1 MFTSYLETAITHAP
15 KYLML
20 AQLLRRDA
28 GTRDAERDAGQE
40 ASVVADGRGGQYGVD
55 SCLVDAVAFLL
66 TTSSSTRTR
75 TRVVKHDSS
84 LRDAEIT
91 VPTSLHRWH
100 AVLVAEMPR
109 QFTAQAVGVSDEV
122 DDAPDAPHVRLL
134 PRFDLRVDGGHE
146 SVLGVLAL
154 GEGGQDAEAVDDA
167 AGVEVDGAGVVP
179 LLQFP
184 DRVRAGEAGL
194 GGGRVDVDPGPLLGR
209 LAGPFEGLGDRG
221 GVCGAGFEGGGLE
234 VFVLGVLW
242 RDRPDEPEA
251 KFELRVQEVQGVF
264 LVGEG
269 GLGQG
274 LCVLLVI
281 SERERLTRMS
291 HSLDS
296 SFRFRS
302 MISPALECR

>member
-1 MFTSYLETAITHAP
+1 M
-15 KYLML
+15 
-20 AQLLRRDA
+20 
-28 GTRDAERDAGQE
+28 
-40 ASVVADGRGGQYGVD
+40 
-55 SCLVDAVAFLL
+55 
-66 TTSSSTRTR
+66 
-75 TRVVKHDSS
+75 
-84 LRDAEIT
+84 
-91 VPTSLHRWH
+91 
-100 AVLVAEMPR
+100 
-109 QFTAQAVGVSDEV
+109 SDEI
-122 DDAPDAPHVRLL
+122 DDAPDAAHVRLL

-146 SVLGVLAL
+146 FVLGVLAL
-154 GEGGQDAEAVDDA
+154 REVRKDAEAVDDA
-167 AGVEVDGAGVVP
+167 AGVEVDGADVVP
-179 LLQFP
+179 LLQFLNG
-184 DRVRAGEAGL
+184 VRAGEAAL
-194 GGGRVDVDPGPLLGR
+194 GGGSVDVDSGPLLGR
-209 LAGPFEGLGDRG
+209 LAGPFEGFGDGG
-221 GVCGAGFEGGGLE
+221 GVCDAGFEGGGFD